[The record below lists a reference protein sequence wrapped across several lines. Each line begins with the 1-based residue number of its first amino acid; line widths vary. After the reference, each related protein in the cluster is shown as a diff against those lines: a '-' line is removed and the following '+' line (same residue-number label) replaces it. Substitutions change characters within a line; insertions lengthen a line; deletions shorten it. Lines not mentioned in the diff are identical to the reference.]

1 MLHFHE
7 HGDHDHGHDHGHH
20 DPEQPPPA
28 DRAGRGRAIRIAA
41 AVAVLAVAF
50 LSAAT
55 VVVPAG
61 QAMVITQFGNPSRVI
76 TAPGLAW
83 KWPAPVQSSIPV
95 DTRVHTT
102 STGMA
107 DVGTRD
113 GLRVLVEAY
122 VVWEVPPEAD
132 AVRLF
137 LQSVRNDPDEAARQ
151 LRSLAGSALQ
161 VTASGFE
168 LADLVN
174 TDRARLRLAAFEQKL
189 RAQVEQPLWTTYG
202 IKLRAVGIERLSLP
216 EATLVATISRMRAE
230 RETVAT
236 ARTSEGARQAAEI
249 KAGSIRDGRLM
260 QAKARTE
267 AAEIEAT
274 GRREAAEIYA
284 RAYEGDPQLYL
295 TIRSLDALT
304 AVVNGNTRILLRTDA
319 LPFSVLVAPPS
330 PGAAVPQAAG
340 DGSSAPLLAQHGG
353 KTP

>member
-7 HGDHDHGHDHGHH
+7 HGDHDHAHDHGHDH
-20 DPEQPPPA
+20 APA
-28 DRAGRGRAIRIAA
+28 HPGRSRAIRIAA
-41 AVAVLAVAF
+41 ALAVVAAAG
-50 LSAAT
+50 LSAAS

-61 QAMVITQFGNPSRVI
+61 QAMVITAFGNPGRVV
-76 TAPGLAW
+76 TEPGLAW
-83 KWPAPVQSSIPV
+83 KWPAPLQSAIAV
-95 DTRVHTT
+95 DTRIHTT

-137 LQSVRNDPDEAARQ
+137 LQAVRNDPDEAARQ

-174 TDRARLRLAAFEQKL
+174 TDRARLRLAAFETQL
-189 RAQVEQPLWTTYG
+189 RGQIERPLWTTYG
-202 IKLRAVGIERLSLP
+202 VRLRAVGIERLSLP
-216 EATLVATISRMRAE
+216 EATLVATVSRMRAE
-230 RETVAT
+230 RETVAA

-267 AAEIEAT
+267 AAEIEAS

-284 RAYEGDPQLYL
+284 RAYQSDPQLYL
-295 TIRSLDALT
+295 TIRSLDALA

-319 LPFSVLVAPPS
+319 LPFSALIAPPT
-330 PGAAVPQAAG
+330 PGAAVPSAAG
-340 DGSSAPLLAQHGG
+340 EGPEPPLLAQHRAE
-353 KTP
+353 PR